1 MLRRMVLL
9 VLLAGTLSV
18 DAAVPPRLPCCR
30 IWAIEKK
37 SGSVVILRDGTL
49 LRFKAAPSLIR
60 SFAAAEPFDI
70 EGVFAP
76 GSQIKLLRRGF
87 RGANGW
93 VARDTR
99 VDVTLEDFLPPR
111 PCCRIES
118 LHSSTLS
125 LTVRDENSDR
135 AIDAVVTNW
144 PGPRWQGY
152 GLPPAGPHGDAVV
165 ATDGRHVFV
174 RVSNPPRTFVL
185 DVLPPVVAPEDRT
198 PDQVSLGTVR
208 AEAPMEVVGNPD
220 ESRGRWTAGGQ
231 PVFHR
236 KNTEASAIRK
246 LQIEALDLMKAEA
259 LVVTRC
265 GVPEAGPRVVVC
277 EGEALGRRRTRK

>member
-1 MLRRMVLL
+1 MLRRMVLW
-9 VLLAGTLSV
+9 VLLAATLRV
-18 DAAVPPRLPCCR
+18 EGAIPPRLPCCR

-37 SGSVVILRDGTL
+37 SGSAVILKSGTL
-49 LRFKAAPSLIR
+49 LRFKATPALIR

-76 GSQIKLLRRGF
+76 GSQITLLRRGY
-87 RGANGW
+87 RGPKGW
-93 VARDTR
+93 VPRDTR
-99 VDVTLEDFLPPR
+99 VDVTLEDFLPPTS
-111 PCCRIES
+111 CCRIES
-118 LHSSTLS
+118 LHASTQS
-125 LTVRDENSDR
+125 LTVREEGSDR
-135 AIDAVVTNW
+135 AIDAVVTSW
-144 PGPRWQGY
+144 PGPRWQGT
-152 GLPPAGPHGDAVV
+152 GLPPARPHGDAVV

-174 RVSNPPRTFVL
+174 RVSNPARTFVL
-185 DVLPPVVAPEDRT
+185 DVLPPVVAAGDRT

-208 AEAPMEVVGNPD
+208 AEAPMEVIADPD

-259 LVVTRC
+259 VVVTHC
-265 GVPEAGPRVVVC
+265 GVPEARPRVVVC